1 MTITLTDVTIST
13 YHNQPSLYLI
23 MVRKTKARYYGGGSD
38 KYQIMIVSALEYYE
52 EGLNSLL
59 NNQELVSTETDL
71 LENYLKEERDQ
82 ADDAAYEVRMET
94 TDIGTLLG
102 QKGEAEYKYKRII
115 QDALN
120 YYINGLNKSEKIISE
135 KLGKD
140 SRLGKDILH
149 YYGEQKRMAKSM
161 RGGESE

>member
-1 MTITLTDVTIST
+1 
-13 YHNQPSLYLI
+13 
-23 MVRKTKARYYGGGSD
+23 MVRKTKSRYYGGGSD

-59 NNQELVSTETDL
+59 NNRELVSTETDL

-82 ADDAAYEVRMET
+82 AADAAYEVRIET
-94 TDIGTLLG
+94 TDVGALLERE
-102 QKGEAEYKYKRII
+102 GENEYEHKRII
-115 QDALN
+115 DDALT

-140 SRLGKDILH
+140 SRLCKAILH

-161 RGGESE
+161 RRGEPE

>member
-1 MTITLTDVTIST
+1 MTITIEDVTINT
-13 YHNQPSLYLI
+13 YHKLTTISSLTVI
-23 MVRKTKARYYGGGSD
+23 RKTKARYYGGGSD
-38 KYQIMIVSALEYYE
+38 TYQIMIVSALEYYE

-71 LENYLKEERDQ
+71 LENYLKDERDQ
-82 ADDAAYEVRMET
+82 AADAAYEARIET
-94 TDIGTLLG
+94 TDVRALLERE
-102 QKGEAEYKYKRII
+102 GENEYKHKRII
-115 QDALN
+115 EDALA

-140 SRLGKDILH
+140 SRLGKAILH

-161 RGGESE
+161 RGEPG